1 MMRLDGDA
9 RAPEHLRGGVVA
21 LGNFDGFHRGHQA
34 VVGRAIARARAEGR
48 PAIVATFD
56 PHPARLF
63 HPEAPPFLLSTIDQR
78 LRWFA
83 AAGADAA
90 YVIAFDMTVARRE
103 PEAFIVDY
111 LVERLGAAV
120 VVTGADFTFGR
131 DRSGNVEAM
140 ARIGGRHGLAGE
152 AVAPIRDDGGQ
163 ISSSRIRRALTAG
176 DPREAARLLTR
187 PFMIEGT
194 VDHGAEMGRKLGFPT
209 ANLHLGDYRRPAYG
223 VYAIRARLGGDPP
236 IDGVANLGIR
246 PMFDPPIEL
255 LEAHLFGF
263 SGDLYD
269 RVIGVELI
277 DFLRPEWSLPDIDAL
292 RRQIA
297 ADCDAA
303 RSRLA
308 AADGA
313 H

>member
-21 LGNFDGFHRGHQA
+21 LGNFDGFHLGHQA
-34 VVGRAIARARAEGR
+34 VVGRAIERARSDGR

-90 YVIAFDMTVARRE
+90 YVIPFDTSVAREE
-103 PEAFIVDY
+103 PEQFIVDH
-111 LVERLGAAV
+111 LVERLGAAGA
-120 VVTGADFTFGR
+120 VTGADFTFGR
-131 DRSGNVEAM
+131 ERSGDVA
-140 ARIGGRHGLAGE
+140 ALASIGKRHGLTGE
-152 AVAPIRDDGGQ
+152 AVAPIRDAGGQ
-163 ISSSRIRRALTAG
+163 ISSSRIRRALTAN

-187 PFMIEGT
+187 PFTIEGP

-223 VYAIRARLGGDPP
+223 VYAVRARLADGRL

-255 LEAHLFGF
+255 LEAHLFDF

-269 RVIGVELI
+269 QTIGVELI
-277 DFLRPEWSLPDIDAL
+277 DFLRPEWSLPDLDAL
-292 RRQIA
+292 RLQIA
-297 ADCDAA
+297 ADCEAA

-308 AADGA
+308 AEGGA

>member
-63 HPEAPPFLLSTIDQR
+63 HPDAPPFLLSTIDQR

-83 AAGADAA
+83 EAGAAAA
-90 YVIAFDMTVARRE
+90 YVVAFDMTVARIDPKRFVE
-103 PEAFIVDY
+103 DY
-111 LVERLGAAV
+111 LVDRLGV
-120 VVTGADFTFGR
+120 VGAVTGADFTFGR
-131 DRSGNVEAM
+131 DRGGNVA
-140 ARIGGRHGLAGE
+140 ALAAIGERHGITAE
-152 AVAPIRDDGGQ
+152 AVVPIVDAGGS
-163 ISSSRIRRALTAG
+163 ISSSRIRRALTAN

-187 PFMIEGT
+187 PFTIEGL
-194 VDHGAEMGRKLGFPT
+194 VGHGARMGRELGFPT

-223 VYAIRARLGGDPP
+223 VYAVRARLADGRSV
-236 IDGVANLGIR
+236 DGVANLGIR

-255 LEAHLFGF
+255 LEAHLFDF
-263 SGDLYD
+263 AGDLYD
-269 RVIGVELI
+269 QRIGVELI
-277 DFLRPEWSLPDIDAL
+277 DFLRPEWSLPDLDAL

-308 AADGA
+308 ALGGA
-313 H
+313 L

>member
-1 MMRLDGDA
+1 MTRLDGDM
-9 RAPEHLRGGVVA
+9 RAPEQLRGGVVA
-21 LGNFDGFHRGHQA
+21 LGNFDGFHLGHQA
-34 VVGRAIARARAEGR
+34 VVGRAIERARAEGR

-83 AAGADAA
+83 EAGVDGA
-90 YVIAFDMTVARRE
+90 YVIPFDMNVAREE
-103 PEAFIVDY
+103 PEQFIVDH
-111 LVERLGAAV
+111 LVERLGAVGA
-120 VVTGADFTFGR
+120 VTGADFTFGR
-131 DRSGNVEAM
+131 DRAGNVETLATVG
-140 ARIGGRHGLAGE
+140 AAHGLTAE
-152 AVAPIRDDGGQ
+152 AVAPIRDAGGQ
-163 ISSSRIRRALTAG
+163 ISSSRIRRALTAN

-187 PFMIEGT
+187 PFTIAGR
-194 VDHGAEMGRKLGFPT
+194 VDHGARMGRKLGFPT

-223 VYAIRARLGGDPP
+223 VYAVRARLNDGQVV
-236 IDGVANLGIR
+236 DGVANLGIR

-255 LEAHLFGF
+255 LETHLFDF

-269 RVIGVELI
+269 QMIAVELI
-277 DFLRPEWSLPDIDAL
+277 DFLRPEWSLPDLDAL

-308 AADGA
+308 AAGGA

>member
-9 RAPEHLRGGVVA
+9 RTPEQLRGGVVA

-34 VVGRAIARARAEGR
+34 VVGRVIARARAEGR

-63 HPEAPPFLLSTIDQR
+63 HPDAPPFLLSTIDQR

-83 AAGADAA
+83 DAGADAA
-90 YVIAFDMTVARRE
+90 YVIDFDKTVARIE
-103 PEAFIVDY
+103 PERFIIDY
-111 LVERLGAAV
+111 LVDRLGAVGA
-120 VVTGADFTFGR
+120 VTGADFTFGR
-131 DRSGNVEAM
+131 DRSGNVEAL
-140 ARIGGRHGLAGE
+140 AALGARHGLAAE
-152 AVAPIRDDGGQ
+152 AVAPIVDAGGPV
-163 ISSSRIRRALTAG
+163 SSSRIRRALTAN

-187 PFMIEGT
+187 PFTIEGP
-194 VDHGAEMGRKLGFPT
+194 VDHGARMGRKLGFPT

-223 VYAIRARLGGDPP
+223 VYAVRARIAGASLV
-236 IDGVANLGIR
+236 DGVANLGIR

-255 LEAHLFGF
+255 LETHLFDF
-263 SGDLYD
+263 AGDLYGQT
-269 RVIGVELI
+269 IAVELI
-277 DFLRPEWSLPDIDAL
+277 DFLRPEWSLPDLDAL

-308 AADGA
+308 ASVGGL
-313 H
+313 